1 MFNPEAKVS
10 KRLSRVHN
18 FVLPTNLIDTNKC
31 TSTKPM
37 PKPNK
42 ARVSINKLIS
52 SLKAT
57 GAFGKLSNKAKIV
70 CRCGKLPNA
79 NSPRTKDELR
89 LGYFVK

>member
-1 MFNPEAKVS
+1 MFNPVATVS

-42 ARVSINKLIS
+42 ARVHKQ
-52 SLKAT
+52 
-57 GAFGKLSNKAKIV
+57 
-70 CRCGKLPNA
+70 
-79 NSPRTKDELR
+79 DELR